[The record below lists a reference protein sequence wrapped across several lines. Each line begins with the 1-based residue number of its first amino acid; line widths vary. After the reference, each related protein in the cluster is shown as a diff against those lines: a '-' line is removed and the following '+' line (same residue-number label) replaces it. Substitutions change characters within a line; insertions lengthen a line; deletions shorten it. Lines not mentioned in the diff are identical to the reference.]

1 MAVTNQPLIITP
13 PEQSRSKPSTQD
25 SPVMASKTEPLVDSI
40 TDDLSNIA
48 LATSNSDNFTEN
60 KSNDLTNEEV
70 CVINL
75 DDLCGSYYSTGE
87 SNYVA
92 DNKISAANNED
103 VSETKAFT
111 NHSDDIL
118 DTKVSWAKSDKKKCT
133 NCGGTAP
140 KSHCA
145 GCHQAPNI
153 DDTLHV
159 SVQYCGRG
167 CQKAHWP
174 IHRKECKNL
183 QARKALFRAGS
194 LLQEMWYAIRR
205 ESFDNAVVRVEELDG
220 ALLVYEGDYCVEPA
234 MREGGFY
241 RKFPEA
247 IFENKEDAESCLS
260 LLFCNDSLNH
270 MHQVVEWLLK
280 GKWTANHSS
289 NICKKITECLVKVIT
304 PVRPT
309 RYARDEWDLDWFH
322 HIFRA
327 VLPSGETYAI
337 DLTGAQ
343 YGWYEPIIHWAKYM
357 ERCKQVITP
366 TKEGNPLGNM
376 ARTMLSAT
384 FSDARDDR
392 TDMQRAIPMCGECLK
407 LQFNQAFADVRERYI
422 PGYNLLRLP
431 QPAFKEAEEE
441 ILSMAKRITRDSAE
455 KVDELFPV
463 ILGNTQ
469 NANQMMIEHPEMPKG
484 QLLAYHLIQLAAAF
498 NGDWE
503 RDAITGR
510 LVPVTMKR
518 MAEDNEYIGK
528 LKSGKLP
535 EQKAWSDMT
544 LLYE

>member
-1 MAVTNQPLIITP
+1 MAPLIITS
-13 PEQSRSKPSTQD
+13 PEKSRSELSTQN
-25 SPVMASKTEPLVDSI
+25 VDSI

-48 LATSNSDNFTEN
+48 LATSNSDNSIEN
-60 KSNDLTNEEV
+60 QSNDLTNEEV
-70 CVINL
+70 CVIDL
-75 DDLCGSYYSTGE
+75 DDLCGNYLSTGE

-111 NHSDDIL
+111 NQSDDIL

-140 KSHCA
+140 NSHCA
-145 GCHQAPNI
+145 GCHQAPSI
-153 DDTLHV
+153 DGTLHA
-159 SVQYCGRG
+159 SVQYCGRE
-167 CQKAHWP
+167 CQKAHWSV
-174 IHRKECKNL
+174 HRKECKNL
-183 QARKALFRAGS
+183 QARKALFRAGA
-194 LLQEMWYAIRR
+194 LLQEMWYTIRR
-205 ESFDNAVVRVEELDG
+205 ESFDNAVVGVEELDG
-220 ALLVYEGDYCVEPA
+220 ALLVYEGDYNVEPA

-260 LLFCNDSLNH
+260 LLYCNDSLNH

-289 NICKKITECLVKVIT
+289 KCLVKVIT

-322 HIFRA
+322 HIFKA

-366 TKEGNPLGNM
+366 TKEGAPLGNM
-376 ARTMLSAT
+376 AHTMLSAT

-407 LQFNQAFADVRERYI
+407 LQFNQAFANVRERYI
-422 PGYNLLRLP
+422 SGYSLLRLP

-518 MAEDNEYIGK
+518 MAEDDEYIDK

>member
-1 MAVTNQPLIITP
+1 MAVINQPLITTP
-13 PEQSRSKPSTQD
+13 PEQSRSEPSTQD
-25 SPVMASKTEPLVDSI
+25 SPVMESKTEPLVDSI
-40 TDDLSNIA
+40 TDDLSNVA
-48 LATSNSDNFTEN
+48 LSTKNFDNLTEN
-60 KSNDLTNEEV
+60 KFNYLTNEEAFV
-70 CVINL
+70 VNL
-75 DDLCGSYYSTGE
+75 DDLCDSFLLTGE

-92 DNKISAANNED
+92 DSKISAANNED
-103 VSETKAFT
+103 FTKTKAFV
-111 NHSDDIL
+111 NKLEDNL
-118 DTKVSWAKSDKKKCT
+118 DTKLSRANSVKKKCT
-133 NCGGTAP
+133 NCGDTAP
-140 KSHCA
+140 NSHCA

-153 DDTLHV
+153 DGSLHV
-159 SVQYCGRG
+159 SVQYCGRE

-194 LLQEMWYAIRR
+194 LLQEMWYTIRR
-205 ESFDNAVVRVEELDG
+205 ESFDTAVVRVEELDG
-220 ALLVYEGDYCVEPA
+220 ALLVYEGDYNVEPA

-260 LLFCNDSLNH
+260 LLYCNDTLNH

-280 GKWTANHSS
+280 GKWTANPSS

-304 PVRPT
+304 PARPT
-309 RYARDEWDLDWFH
+309 RYARDEWDLDWIH
-322 HIFRA
+322 HILKA
-327 VLPSGETYAI
+327 VLPSGEIYAI

-366 TKEGNPLGNM
+366 TKEGDPLGTM
-376 ARTMLSAT
+376 ARTMLSAL

-392 TDMQRAIPMCGECLK
+392 TDTQRAIPMCGECLK
-407 LQFNQAFADVRERYI
+407 LQFNQAFAGSRERYTS
-422 PGYNLLRLP
+422 GYNLLRLP
-431 QPAFKEAEEE
+431 QLAFQEAEEE
-441 ILSMAKRITRDSAE
+441 ILSMAKQVTRDSAE
-455 KVDELFPV
+455 KIDELFPL
-463 ILGNTQ
+463 IMGHTH
-469 NANQMMIEHPEMPKG
+469 NANQTMIKHPEMPKG
-484 QLLAYHLIQLAAAF
+484 QLLAYHLIKLAATF

-510 LVPVTMKR
+510 LVPVSMQR
-518 MAEDNEYIGK
+518 MAEGNEYLDK
-528 LKSGKLP
+528 LQSGTLP